1 MPRIEI
7 SIAIFRVRRA
17 IRRVS
22 PFGIGFSNRTGI
34 GSGSM
39 GKIGKGDPTRRPFS
53 MRRGRGGRA
62 ISSAGNGTVVLAMQR
77 SEGEKKEGYVGVAK
91 RTPRPVEVPT
101 GVWVVD
107 PLCFSLSR
115 EVDREPVGPCH
126 RTDRSTNHRSRRR
139 ILPYPLDWEILPPI
153 EAANR
158 TPHETKGGSIR
169 PEEKQGKWDPLSKA
183 WGLGFGRRGHRSA
196 CARARDERCASTQER
211 MRGIASGWRRCTC
224 TAASTW
230 MLGNGPST
238 DCTSDPSTPW
248 FGTILSDEYRRQLY
262 FNYEKRIR
270 KNSQPDKVYAY
281 FASVVCEDGSQRMTF
296 ADLARSVLPVFQ
308 PTGSPGIKSGALPG
322 EPVQGTP
329 WCDTSDLLQTFDL
342 DEDGLVSYPEY
353 VVFLALY
360 RMQRKECE
368 AFFRTFDTDGDGKL
382 SQDEFE
388 RMIENIMA
396 AEKLDKK
403 GYGLRTGMKAKGT
416 NRSPQTALTKYVYRE
431 EEDPA
436 GISLEQ
442 FKLFL
447 QSLHD
452 DITWAEF
459 SHYDVARNGW
469 ICGQDFAKAM
479 IAGAD
484 ITSISKYLHRVRE
497 MPPHLQETRINFEQF
512 YSFRI
517 LQEKL
522 GESEQVSSMFANCNI
537 EEFRNSTR
545 ACTLEDMPDGIID
558 IVFHLFDANRDG
570 ILCRREFEDVFAK
583 KPT

>member
-1 MPRIEI
+1 
-7 SIAIFRVRRA
+7 
-17 IRRVS
+17 
-22 PFGIGFSNRTGI
+22 
-34 GSGSM
+34 
-39 GKIGKGDPTRRPFS
+39 
-53 MRRGRGGRA
+53 MRGCGEEDASSGRGPHRGMGGGGG
-62 ISSAGNGTVVLAMQR
+62 S
-77 SEGEKKEGYVGVAK
+77 
-91 RTPRPVEVPT
+91 PV
-101 GVWVVD
+101 
-107 PLCFSLSR
+107 LCFSLSR
-115 EVDREPVGPCH
+115 EGEREPEGRCH

-382 SQDEFE
+382 SPDEFE

-459 SHYDVARNGW
+459 SHYDVERNGW